1 MASRLNPQS
10 AMYLFNIYQGAQNF
24 LPLNL
29 MQLKI
34 GEIRQNAL

>member
-10 AMYLFNIYQGAQNF
+10 ATYVLIYQGAQNF

-29 MQLKI
+29 VQLKI